1 MRLFANITI
10 VLLATLFATSSVQ
23 ANPGQ
28 RFGNLLEQAREARG
42 MGTQEDD
49 GGNGGTGGDG
59 GAGDGDGVVA
69 ACGEAGK
76 KEFVELVAD
85 AWYLWYDELAALNP
99 DNYATASEYLRD
111 LTAPL
116 AVDGRD
122 PGFSYLTT
130 QAADDARGSTGA
142 YVGFGFSFRL
152 DAFNRFLFSDV
163 LQGGPAGDAEFARGD
178 EVLAIDT
185 GKGYETIQQLAARN
199 ATYDELFG
207 PSEEGVERGFR
218 VRSDGVVTE
227 TQLVKRELDTPPL
240 AVDPLLIERAGNTP
254 IGYLNLR
261 AFILTA
267 NDALNDA
274 VSLFRDA
281 GVTDL
286 VIDLRYNG
294 GGLLSV
300 ADTMLDLLGGL
311 AAPGQESWR
320 IAHNPKRSNE
330 DFGAIFAALPNSMKP
345 LRIAFITSGGTA
357 SASEL
362 VINSLAP
369 HINVVLVGE
378 DTLGKAVG
386 QYAFDQDRVS
396 PEWSACD
403 TRLRLVTFEIVNGE
417 GQGGYYTGLVDSG
430 RFTLCPAVDD
440 ISRNFGDPEEASL
453 SVALDWLNSGTCNA
467 AASFVA
473 PDRVFRGLPGPRW
486 DLAEMPHAPF
496 GLSPWTQ

>member
-1 MRLFANITI
+1 MSLHHCVILLLLG
-10 VLLATLFATSSVQ
+10 VLIGGPGAH

-28 RFGNLLEQAREARG
+28 RFGNLLEQTKEARG
-42 MGTQEDD
+42 MGSETD
-49 GGNGGTGGDG
+49 GGGDSGTDGGD
-59 GAGDGDGVVA
+59 AVAA
-69 ACGEAGK
+69 ACGEEGK
-76 KEFVELVAD
+76 KEFVGLVAD

-99 DNYATASEYLRD
+99 NSYSTAAEYLSD

-116 AVDGRD
+116 AIDGRD

-178 EVLAIDT
+178 EVVAIDT
-185 GKGYETIQQLAARN
+185 GNGFETIQELAARN

-207 PSEEGVERGFR
+207 PREAGVERGFR
-218 VRSDGVVTE
+218 VRSNNIVTE
-227 TQLVKRELDTPPL
+227 TVLVKRELDTPPL
-240 AVDPLLIERAGNTP
+240 AVEPLLIERAGNSP
-254 IGYLNLR
+254 VGYLNLR
-261 AFILTA
+261 SFILTA
-267 NDALNDA
+267 NEALNDA
-274 VSLFRDA
+274 VGLFREL

-286 VIDLRYNG
+286 VVDLRYNG

-311 AAPGQESWR
+311 AAPGQDSWR

-330 DFGAIFAALPNSMKP
+330 DFGAIFAALPNSIEP

-369 HINVVLVGE
+369 YIDVVLVGE

-386 QYAFDQDRVS
+386 QYAFDQARVS
-396 PEWSACD
+396 PEWSECD
-403 TRLRLVTFEIVNGE
+403 TRLRLVTFEIVNGK

-440 ISRNFGDPEEASL
+440 VSRKFGDPQEASL

-467 AASFVA
+467 TVSAGVK
-473 PDRVFRGLPGPRW
+473 RGFRGLEGSRW
-486 DLAEMPHAPF
+486 DVAEMPHAPF
-496 GLSPWTQ
+496 GLSPWVQ